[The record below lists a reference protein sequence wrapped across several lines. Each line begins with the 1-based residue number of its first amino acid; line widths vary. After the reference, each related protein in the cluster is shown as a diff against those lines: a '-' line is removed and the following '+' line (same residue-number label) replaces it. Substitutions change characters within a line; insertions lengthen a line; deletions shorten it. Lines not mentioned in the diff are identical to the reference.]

1 MSIKVYQ
8 TTLKINES
16 ADILS
21 YEDYPRQR
29 SIKPH
34 VVAAK
39 LENMKAGTF
48 TEGSMIHFGRI
59 GGQDRRYLVDGQHR
73 LTAQI
78 QYGKTLL
85 FTVCEWEVEDEDR
98 LNRLYTMFD
107 NCAPRSLTDMCIA
120 RGFAQEFGLEPQ
132 HLKNIG
138 GAIPFIVGEFG
149 MAQTRRLVKSMT
161 KEAKS
166 EAMRPF
172 LPAAR
177 MYLDCLNAG
186 MPNIRKAM
194 MSSPVVAVALYT
206 LANAPEKAKSFWTD
220 AARDEGMYH
229 EDPPKAA
236 NVLACN
242 GTTRTMAARVGL
254 CQAVAAVWN
263 AYIQGIKAP
272 RFSSVRKPRDVIP
285 VLGTPLEGSRAP
297 RRPVQTRLQRP
308 VAEQITAASA

>member
-8 TTLKINES
+8 RAHTISES
-16 ADILS
+16 SDILS

-39 LENMKAGTF
+39 LENMKSGTF

-59 GGQDRRYLVDGQHR
+59 RGQERRYLVDGQHR

-78 QYGKTLL
+78 QYGKALL
-85 FTVCEWEVEDEDR
+85 FTVCEWEVEDEDC

-132 HLKNIG
+132 HLKSIG

-149 MAQTRRLVKSMT
+149 MAQTRRLAKSMT

-177 MYLDCLNAG
+177 IYLDCLSAG

-194 MSSPVVAVALYT
+194 MSPPVVAVALYT
-206 LANAPEKAKSFWTD
+206 LANAPEKAKAFWTA

-242 GTTRTMAARVGL
+242 GTTRTVAARVGL
-254 CQAVAAVWN
+254 CQAVAAAWN
-263 AYIQGIKAP
+263 AHVQGVKAA
-272 RFSSVRKPRDVIP
+272 RFAPIRKPRDVIP
-285 VLGTPLEGSRAP
+285 LLDTPLEGSKVL
-297 RRPVQTRLQRP
+297 RRPAQSRSLRSPIDQ
-308 VAEQITAASA
+308 ATASPA